1 LVKQMQNKAWISSR
15 RVMLVMMSLPTL
27 YNYLYSMTISSAFT
41 LSPVFGG
48 ALFMSG
54 AAASAYAQTYLGE
67 RRKSLTK
74 RMRILGTL
82 LLACMFLVAF
92 VLWVVYPVFA
102 RISHFWV
109 LFAVSL
115 ILTVRPVISRRMIAT
130 VLRGRVG
137 RPAFWI
143 IVSSIHLLLAGLT
156 ALLFFLT
163 LPLSTAWY
171 MLGGYALSVLLEV
184 YTQWRDRRSI
194 AMEQEPEALDQE
206 TAEHIAAEL
215 RQLNAY
221 SAYQRMHTVIL
232 VALQTTLIMVY
243 TFIGITTQEMISCLA
258 ISVGCTI
265 TMREVTDFILSRLKR
280 RRPATLN
287 LLLIGLF
294 LWLYA
299 LSLFYR
305 MLSDD
310 TSLLMTYLTLGLCSA
325 GLSISIT
332 CLAQMEREMTAV
344 AQYRLH
350 DHMQGYGA
358 MRAVNTELSILAGQL
373 FALVLLATLCLPAG
387 VTLQTL
393 EFSRIISDFRP
404 LMILP
409 PLLLTVG
416 AFLMVL
422 RFPMNN
428 RHFQKLKRFLT
439 LSGEDN
445 PALKKQLD
453 TVVVHKHKNRF
464 GLKIIIF
471 FLRLLMPH
479 KVIGAENLQ
488 GLEEGTVVL
497 TCNHGEV
504 YGPVAATLHVPIS
517 IRPWGIAEMM
527 DRDVIVE
534 YIYQN
539 TAIRQAWCP
548 DFLKMPLT
556 KLFAMFFLWV
566 FHSLDAIPVYRNNPR
581 ALIKTFRLTIEAMQ
595 AGDNL
600 LIFPERG
607 DNKQPGERGYA
618 DEGIGEL
625 YTGFAMIAP
634 AFYKKTGKAA
644 VFVPTYASKRLKTLT
659 FGKGIVYNPEAPTND
674 EKLRIV
680 NALMESIEAMVSNEW
695 ETLRGQ
701 QEKTPDTPA

>member
-1 LVKQMQNKAWISSR
+1 MGKQIQNKAWISSR

-27 YNYLYSMTISSAFT
+27 YNYLYSMTISSAYT

-54 AAASAYAQTYLGE
+54 AAASAYTQTFLGE
-67 RRKSLTK
+67 RRKSLTR
-74 RMRILGTL
+74 RMRVLGTL
-82 LLACMFLVAF
+82 LLAFMFLLALM
-92 VLWVVYPVFA
+92 LWVIYPVFA
-102 RISHFWV
+102 RISHFWE

-115 ILTVRPVISRRMIAT
+115 VLTMRPGINRQMIAG
-130 VLRGRVG
+130 VLRRRINVS
-137 RPAFWI
+137 AFWI
-143 IVSSIHLLLAGLT
+143 LISLVQLLLAGLM

-171 MLGGYALSVLLEV
+171 MLGGYALSMLLEA
-184 YTQWRDRRSI
+184 YTQWRDRDAI
-194 AMEQEPEALDQE
+194 AMEREPEPLDPE
-206 TAEHIAAEL
+206 SAEHIAAEL

-221 SAYQRMHTVIL
+221 SAYQRMQTVIL
-232 VALQTTLIMVY
+232 IALQTTLIMVY
-243 TFIGITTQEMISCLA
+243 TFIGITTKEMISCLA
-258 ISVGCTI
+258 ISVACTI
-265 TMREVTDFILSRLKR
+265 SMREATDFFLSRLKR
-280 RRPATLN
+280 RKPATLN

-305 MLSDD
+305 MLPDGP
-310 TSLLMTYLTLGLCSA
+310 SLLMTYLTLGLCSA
-325 GLSISIT
+325 GLSISVT

-350 DHMQGYGA
+350 DNMQGYGT
-358 MRAVNTELSILAGQL
+358 MRAVSTELSMLAGQL
-373 FALVLLATLCLPAG
+373 LALVLLAALCLPAG
-387 VTLQTL
+387 VTLKTL
-393 EFSRIISDFRP
+393 EFSQIVSDFRP

-409 PLLLTVG
+409 PMLMTVG

-422 RFPMNN
+422 RFPMSS
-428 RHFQKLKRFLT
+428 RHFQKLRRFLA

-479 KVIGAENLQ
+479 KVIGAEHLQ
-488 GLEEGTVVL
+488 GLEDGTVVL

-504 YGPVAATLHVPIS
+504 YGPVVATLHVPIS
-517 IRPWGIAEMM
+517 FRPWSISEMM
-527 DRDVIVE
+527 DKDVIVD
-534 YIYQN
+534 YLYQN
-539 TAIRQAWCP
+539 TAMRQAWCP

-556 KLFAMFFLWV
+556 KLFAAFFLWT
-566 FHSLDAIPVYRNNPR
+566 FKSLDAIPVYRSNPR
-581 ALIKTFRLTIEAMQ
+581 ALIKTFRMTVEAMQ

-600 LIFPERG
+600 LVFPERG
-607 DNKQPGERGYA
+607 DERQPGERGYA
-618 DEGIGEL
+618 DGGIGEL

-634 AFYKKTGKAA
+634 AFYKKTGKTA
-644 VFVPTYASKRLKTLT
+644 VFIPTYASKRLKTLT
-659 FGKGIVYNPEAPTND
+659 FGEGIVYNPAAPAND

-680 NALMESIEAMVSNEW
+680 NALTQSIGAMVAYEQDA
-695 ETLRGQ
+695 LRGQ
-701 QEKTPDTPA
+701 QAAPPEATA